1 MSWVYINDVTLVS
14 GGTTATSKPIGVGS
28 KVKVTGNKY
37 ATGQEVPSWV
47 KSNIYEVIQVNGNK
61 VLLGSI
67 MSWVYIS
74 DVVSV

>member
-1 MSWVYINDVTLVS
+1 ME
-14 GGTTATSKPIGVGS
+14 
-28 KVKVTGNKY
+28 VKVTGNKY